1 MIRNGIDLNII
12 LTILKIMGIILLIL
26 LALVVVLASLVL
38 FVPIRYQLQL
48 HKNED
53 VNAKAKISYLFHI
66 IHLSFEYCE
75 KKATGKLRVFG
86 IAVYDFFPSEEVKK
100 KRQEKEHKKELKKEE
115 KRKKKAK
122 NQKKRKKRK
131 VTPNKTKNKVSKC
144 TNIENIENEKTEKIK
159 IDESDCQNRKHKQI
173 EERIEEQINEQIN
186 DQMEKMHI
194 YDKVKLFFEKAV
206 DKVKNIKYTISNF
219 INKLKKGKTI
229 FLWYVDLLSKE
240 ESKRAIS
247 KAKHQL
253 RRLGN
258 HIKPQVFQGNV
269 QFGFEDP
276 ATTGDVFSKICMLY
290 PFYFNHVIVV
300 PNFEEQVFKG
310 NLIMKGRIRMIV
322 LLHIAWKVAF
332 DDEIRKIYELCSNPD
347 V

>member
-38 FVPIRYQLQL
+38 FVPIRYQLRL

-53 VNAKAKISYLFHI
+53 VNAKATISYLFHI
-66 IHLSFEYCE
+66 IHLSFWYCE

-86 IAVYDFFPSEEVKK
+86 IPVYDFFPSEEVKK
-100 KRQEKEHKKELKKEE
+100 KRQEKEKRNEE
-115 KRKKKAK
+115 KRKKKAQK
-122 NQKKRKKRK
+122 QKKRKKRK
-131 VTPNKTKNKVSKC
+131 TTQGKTKKKVSKS
-144 TNIENIENEKTEKIK
+144 TNIEIEIKKTDNNKKTEKRK
-159 IDESDCQNRKHKQI
+159 IDENEYQIQRHKQI
-173 EERIEEQINEQIN
+173 EDQINDQIN
-186 DQMEKMHI
+186 DQMEKMHT

-206 DKVKNIKYTISNF
+206 DKVKNIKYTINNF
-219 INKLKKGKTI
+219 INKIKKGKRI
-229 FLWYVDLLSKE
+229 LLWYVDLLSKE
-240 ESKRAIS
+240 ESKSAIS

-253 RRLGN
+253 KRLGN
-258 HIKPQVFQGNV
+258 HIKPQLFQGNV

-290 PFYFNHVIVV
+290 PFYFNHILVV
-300 PNFEEQVFKG
+300 PNFEESVLTG
-310 NLIMKGRIRMIV
+310 DLIMKGRIRMIV
-322 LLHIAWKVAF
+322 LLHIGWKIVF
-332 DDEIRKIYELCSNPD
+332 DDEIRKLYELCSNPD